1 MAERTARRWP
11 ARAREGC
18 SPRRAEVKQ
27 LLDSHACRAYATA
40 LTPARHRMQLLV
52 AVINHVEQVDDIL
65 AGFVEL
71 GITGA
76 TIVNS
81 EGMGHVLS
89 HDVPIFAGLRSLT
102 ARSRPSNQTVLSVIE
117 DEKVEAAISLIQEV
131 CGSLDSP
138 GAGIVFTLPVSRVV
152 GLAPELDE

>member
-1 MAERTARRWP
+1 
-11 ARAREGC
+11 
-18 SPRRAEVKQ
+18 
-27 LLDSHACRAYATA
+27 
-40 LTPARHRMQLLV
+40 MQLLI

-76 TIVNS
+76 TILDS
-81 EGMGHVLS
+81 EGMGRVLS

-117 DEKVEAAISLIQEV
+117 DDKVDAAIALIQEV
-131 CGSLDSP
+131 CGDLDSP
-138 GAGIVFTLPVSRVV
+138 GAGIVFTLPLTRVV
-152 GLAPELDE
+152 GLAPELDG

>member
-1 MAERTARRWP
+1 
-11 ARAREGC
+11 
-18 SPRRAEVKQ
+18 
-27 LLDSHACRAYATA
+27 
-40 LTPARHRMQLLV
+40 MQLLI

-76 TIVNS
+76 TVVNS

-102 ARSRPSNQTVLSVIE
+102 ARSRPSNQTLFSVVE
-117 DEKVEAAISLIQEV
+117 DDKVDAAVALMQEV
-131 CGSLDSP
+131 CGNLETP
-138 GAGIVFTLPVSRVV
+138 GAGIVFTVPVSKVV

>member
-1 MAERTARRWP
+1 
-11 ARAREGC
+11 
-18 SPRRAEVKQ
+18 
-27 LLDSHACRAYATA
+27 
-40 LTPARHRMQLLV
+40 MQLLI

-76 TIVNS
+76 TILDS
-81 EGMGHVLS
+81 EGMGRVLS

-117 DEKVEAAISLIQEV
+117 DDKVDAAITLIQEV
-131 CGSLDSP
+131 CGDLDTP
-138 GAGIVFTLPVSRVV
+138 GAGIVFTVPLTRVV
-152 GLAPELDE
+152 GLAPELDS

>member
-1 MAERTARRWP
+1 MP
-11 ARAREGC
+11 DLHF
-18 SPRRAEVKQ
+18 RRA
-27 LLDSHACRAYATA
+27 H
-40 LTPARHRMQLLV
+40 MQLLV

-76 TIVNS
+76 TVVNS

-102 ARSRPSNQTVLSVIE
+102 ARSRPTNQTLFSVI
-117 DEKVEAAISLIQEV
+117 DEVKVDAAIDLIQEV
-131 CGSLDSP
+131 CGSLEVP

-152 GLAPELDE
+152 GLAPELET

>member
-1 MAERTARRWP
+1 M
-11 ARAREGC
+11 
-18 SPRRAEVKQ
+18 
-27 LLDSHACRAYATA
+27 L
-40 LTPARHRMQLLV
+40 LLV

-81 EGMGHVLS
+81 AGMGHVLS
-89 HDVPIFAGLRSLT
+89 RDVPIVAGLRSWT
-102 ARSRPSNQTVLSVIE
+102 TRSRPGNQVMFSVV
-117 DEKVEAAISLIQEV
+117 DEKKVDEAIALIQEV
-131 CGSLDSP
+131 CGSLNTP
-138 GAGIVFTLPVSRVV
+138 GAGIVFTVPLDRVV